1 MTARTSHP
9 SQSKNNNVV
18 NLGVIMKRQV
28 LVASAL
34 VLCSIAFGAMDGMA
48 QQIFN
53 QFRQPTL
60 EVGRPYRDI
69 DVCTIS
75 RLNKQVLGPASFTLP
90 PTNVNDLDDGYAY
103 IAFPPQFRFNFNGIA
118 HTGIYVSV
126 NGFAVFPASTGA
138 TKLVPAKQS
147 VGLFTNSASYP
158 DNVLAPFWGD
168 HYYRTN
174 ADFGQGYMA
183 SEISYVFDVD
193 RDENCDTIKPARPCL
208 VIQWKNLN
216 INDQTV
222 NSSVGNFQV
231 RLYLAGPTENYQGNV
246 EFAYGQVGGNP
257 NTTNTTVVTRGAT
270 VGIKGDGGF
279 PGFLSDFWNGLRWA
293 PQTGANSRTDSTSI
307 WQPSGGRSD
316 AVIRFTA
323 IVRFTFDMWGMGDA
337 DTSKGF
343 GQRHNGM
350 TQNRYVT
357 VNDARTIIRSIVTN
371 RPLDSVWRRQAY
383 QGDVNHT
390 GRFYFTKLNRAF
402 SGDSTVNGNVVI
414 WRRTIDVDQFT
425 GKLVRRDLYE
435 GDGLYGVGGRAPDI
449 SNLSQIYYEVTEYDA
464 ALIMRYLSARLPYLP
479 WVRDDLTTGPN
490 FGKAGEVVAAD
501 NINFG
506 KAVAIGNG
514 MFRIPVYL
522 NGIIDDAFGV
532 KFATDAVIEGVTPV
546 NNEVSTVTVDNST
559 NVAVIMGNGSFDQN
573 TPVAYVTV
581 SADELVN
588 FTGVR
593 FNEVEQG
600 NVKLHV
606 VTKENADAITAFP
619 NPTVGA
625 SAIAVTMPASGTVS
639 VRVFDTYG
647 KLVSTLFDGNA
658 DAGTLS
664 VNWNGLNE
672 AGSIVAPGAY
682 IIRVDG
688 DVKASQMITV
698 VR

>member
-1 MTARTSHP
+1 
-9 SQSKNNNVV
+9 
-18 NLGVIMKRQV
+18 MKRQV

-118 HTGIYVSV
+118 HTGIYASV

>member
-1 MTARTSHP
+1 
-9 SQSKNNNVV
+9 
-18 NLGVIMKRQV
+18 MKRQV

-168 HYYRTN
+168 HYYRTP

-216 INDQTV
+216 INDQAV

-231 RLYLAGPTENYQGNV
+231 RLYLAGATENYQGNV

-257 NTTNTTVVTRGAT
+257 NTSNTTVVTRGAT

-402 SGDSTVNGNVVI
+402 SGDSTVGGNVVI

-464 ALIMRYLSARLPYLP
+464 AMIMRYLSARLPYLP

-490 FGKAGEVVAAD
+490 FGKAGELVAAD
-501 NINFG
+501 NIAFG
-506 KAVAIGNG
+506 KAVAVGNG
-514 MFRIPVYL
+514 MYRIPVYL
-522 NGIIDDAFGV
+522 NGVIDDAFGV
-532 KFATDAVIEGVTPV
+532 KFATDAMIEGVTPV
-546 NNEVSTVTVDNST
+546 NTEFATVTVDNSS
-559 NVAVIMGNGSFDQN
+559 NIAVIMGNGSFDQN

-588 FTGVR
+588 FSEVR
-593 FNEVEQG
+593 FNEVAQG
-600 NVKLHV
+600 DMKLFV
-606 VTKENADAITAFP
+606 VTKENAEAVTAFP

-625 SAIAVTMPASGTVS
+625 SAIAVTVPAAGTVS

-664 VNWNGLNE
+664 VNWNGLND

-688 DVKASQMITV
+688 GVKASQMITV

>member
-1 MTARTSHP
+1 
-9 SQSKNNNVV
+9 
-18 NLGVIMKRQV
+18 MKRQV

-168 HYYRTN
+168 HYYRTS

-216 INDQTV
+216 INDQAV

-231 RLYLAGPTENYQGNV
+231 RLYLAGATENYQGNV

-257 NTTNTTVVTRGAT
+257 NTSNTTVVTRGAT

-323 IVRFTFDMWGMGDA
+323 IVRFTFDMWGLGDA

-402 SGDSTVNGNVVI
+402 SGDSTVGGNVVI

-464 ALIMRYLSARLPYLP
+464 AMIMRYLSARLPYLP

-490 FGKAGEVVAAD
+490 FGKAGELVAAD
-501 NINFG
+501 NIAFG
-506 KAVAIGNG
+506 KAVAVGNG
-514 MFRIPVYL
+514 MYRIPVYL
-522 NGIIDDAFGV
+522 NGVIDDAFGV
-532 KFATDAVIEGVTPV
+532 KFATDAMIEGVTPV
-546 NNEVSTVTVDNST
+546 NTEFATVTVDNSS
-559 NVAVIMGNGSFDQN
+559 NIAVIMGNGSFDQN

-588 FTGVR
+588 FSEVR
-593 FNEVEQG
+593 FNEVAQG
-600 NVKLHV
+600 DMKLFV
-606 VTKENADAITAFP
+606 VTKENAEAVTAFP

-625 SAIAVTMPASGTVS
+625 SAIAVTVPAAGTVS

-664 VNWNGLNE
+664 VNWNGLND

-688 DVKASQMITV
+688 GVKASQMITV

>member
-1 MTARTSHP
+1 
-9 SQSKNNNVV
+9 
-18 NLGVIMKRQV
+18 MKRQV
-28 LVASAL
+28 LVATAL
-34 VLCSIAFGAMDGMA
+34 VLCSIAFGAMDGVA

-60 EVGRPYRDI
+60 EVGRPYNDI

-75 RLNKQVLGPASFTLP
+75 RLNKQVLGPAQFTLP
-90 PTNVNDLDDGYAY
+90 PTNVNDLDDGYSY
-103 IAFPPQFRFNFNGIA
+103 IAFPPNFRFNFNGIA
-118 HTGIYVSV
+118 HQGIYVSV

-147 VGLFTNSASYP
+147 AGLFTNSASFP

-168 HYYRTN
+168 HRYRVA
-174 ADFGQGYMA
+174 ADIAQGFMP

-193 RDENCDTIKPARPCL
+193 RDANCDTIRPARPCL

-216 INDQTV
+216 INDQSV

-231 RLYLAGPTENYQGNV
+231 RLYLASASENFQGNI

-257 NTTNTTVVTRGAT
+257 NTSNSTVVTRGAT

-279 PGFLSDFWNGLRWA
+279 PNGPSDFWNGLRWA

-350 TQNRYVT
+350 EQNRYVT
-357 VNDARTIIRSIVTN
+357 VNDARTIMRSIVTM

-402 SGDSTVNGNVVI
+402 SGDSIVNGSLVI

-435 GDGLYGVGGRAPDI
+435 GDGLYGVGGRAPDV

-464 ALIMRYLSARLPYLP
+464 AFIMRYLSARLPYLP
-479 WVRDDLTTGPN
+479 WVRDDITTGPN
-490 FGKAGEVVAAD
+490 FGKAGEINAANNVD
-501 NINFG
+501 FG
-506 KAVAIGNG
+506 KPVAIGNG
-514 MFRIPVYL
+514 MYRIPVYV
-522 NGIIDDAFGV
+522 NGLVNDVFGV
-532 KFATDAVIEGVTPV
+532 RLVSDAAIEGVTPV
-546 NNEVSTVTVDNST
+546 NGETASVTVDNSS
-559 NVAVIMGNGSFDQN
+559 NVVVITGNGSFDR
-573 TPVAYVTV
+573 TMPVAYVTV
-581 SADELVN
+581 SADEAVN
-588 FTGVR
+588 FTQVR
-593 FNEVEQG
+593 FNEVEQRD
-600 NVKLHV
+600 VRVQV
-606 VTKENADAITAFP
+606 VTKDAVETVSAFP
-619 NPTVGA
+619 NPTTGA
-625 SAIAVTMPASGTVS
+625 SAIAITMPNAGTVS

-647 KLVSTLFDGNA
+647 NLVSTLFDGNA
-658 DAGTLS
+658 NAGTLS
-664 VNWNGLNE
+664 LNWNGMTE
-672 AGSIVAPGAY
+672 AGSFVAPGAY
-682 IIRVDG
+682 AIRVDG
-688 DVKASQMITV
+688 DVKATQMITV

>member
-118 HTGIYVSV
+118 HTGIYASV

>member
-1 MTARTSHP
+1 
-9 SQSKNNNVV
+9 
-18 NLGVIMKRQV
+18 MKRQV
-28 LVASAL
+28 LVAAAL

-75 RLNKQVLGPASFTLP
+75 RLNKQVLGPSSFTLP

-193 RDENCDTIKPARPCL
+193 RDESCDTIKPARPCL
-208 VIQWKNLN
+208 VIQLKNLN

-402 SGDSTVNGNVVI
+402 SGDSIVGGNVVI

-490 FGKAGEVVAAD
+490 FGKAGEIVAAD

-506 KAVAIGNG
+506 KAVSVGNG
-514 MFRIPVYL
+514 MYRIPVYL

-546 NNEVSTVTVDNST
+546 NNEMSAVTVDNST
-559 NVAVIMGNGSFDQN
+559 NVAVIMGNGTFDQN
-573 TPVAYVTV
+573 TPIAYVTV

-588 FTGVR
+588 FTQVR
-593 FNEVEQG
+593 FNEVAQG
-600 NVKLHV
+600 DVKLHV
-606 VTKENADAITAFP
+606 VTKDNADAITAFP

-625 SAIAVTMPASGTVS
+625 SAIAVTMPVSGMVS

-672 AGSIVAPGAY
+672 AGSVVAPGAY

-688 DVKASQMITV
+688 DVKATQMITV

>member
-1 MTARTSHP
+1 MARTSHP

-588 FTGVR
+588 FTGLR